1 MSNRTILRAAA
12 LAALFL
18 IAGILVWLCFDGTE
32 ESGLAVEIAAPTR
45 AADTPKPPAEETPAI
60 MPTPQAE
67 ETAAPQQTEA
77 QQAQPAAAT
86 QGSFGTLTIGRK
98 EIPVAG
104 NVDEATLD
112 KSPGW
117 MPDSTLPGGSG
128 MCVILGHRNRKH
140 LRPLE
145 KVELGDEIVFTY
157 PDGRTA
163 TYTVTETMIYENT
176 ADWRLPAVDGDT
188 LVLVTCYPFR
198 YSGSAPGKFV
208 VVSRFAN

>member
-1 MSNRTILRAAA
+1 MSNRAILKAAA

-18 IAGILVWLCFDGTE
+18 IAGISDWLCFGSTDK
-32 ESGLAVEIAAPTR
+32 SDPAVEIAAPIR
-45 AADTPKPPAEETPAI
+45 ADNTHEPSPMETPVI
-60 MPTPQAE
+60 TPTPQAKE
-67 ETAAPQQTEA
+67 AAAPQHTEA
-77 QQAQPAAAT
+77 QQAQPTAT
-86 QGSFGTLTIGRK
+86 AKGSFGTLTIGRK
-98 EIPVAG
+98 EVPVAG
-104 NVDEATLD
+104 NVDEATLY

-117 MPDSTLPGGSG
+117 MPDSALPGGSG